1 MKRLETLFAL
11 CALALTA
18 APAVAKGPGAIK
30 FDEATFEVAESAGQA
45 VITVERSGGE
55 DGAVTVH
62 YATSDGT
69 ATAGQDYTAV
79 SGTLSW
85 AAGDESRKTFAVPI
99 LDDTVAEGVE
109 TIHLT
114 LSSPTGG
121 ATVDAA
127 RGTSDLLILASDGGS
142 GGGGGDDG
150 GGDHGGSGAGTIK
163 FDQSDFQVL
172 ENAGQA
178 VVTVEREHGEHG
190 AVTVHYAT
198 SDGTATAGQ
207 DYTATAGTLSWA
219 DGDESRKVILIPI
232 VNDSIVEGSEAVHLT
247 LSAPTGGAAL
257 DGERSSAVLTILE
270 GGRNGD
276 DDDNGNHPGQPGTIK
291 FDERSF
297 QVIESAGVARIAV
310 ERSGGDH
317 GVVSVRFQTADG
329 SAKAGEDYSAV
340 STILTWGN
348 GDESRKI
355 VEVPITN
362 DAATEGNETVLLSL
376 VDPTGGAT
384 VDATRGSATLTILDD
399 DGSTSSC
406 VEDDRTLCLAG
417 GRFKVEI
424 VWRTSQGLIGAGHG
438 SRLSGSSATFWF
450 FDPSNAEML
459 IKVLD
464 ACNGFNAFWVYFAA
478 TTDVDFTA
486 TVTDTRTGIVKQYT
500 NPSGRA
506 AMPVQDT
513 STFATCGR

>member
-69 ATAGQDYTAV
+69 AKAGQDYTAV

-85 AAGDESRKTFAVPI
+85 AAGDESRKTFTVPI
-99 LDDTVAEGVE
+99 VDDTVAEGVE

-142 GGGGGDDG
+142 GNGGGGGDDG
-150 GGDHGGSGAGTIK
+150 GGGAGTIK

-207 DYTATAGTLSWA
+207 DYTATAGTLAWA
-219 DGDESRKVILIPI
+219 DGDEGRKVILIPI
-232 VNDSIVEGSEAVHLT
+232 VNDAITEGSETVHLT

-257 DGERSSAVLTILE
+257 DCERSTAVLTILE

-276 DDDNGNHPGQPGTIK
+276 DGGGDDGGNHARQPGTLK
-291 FDERSF
+291 FDDRCRQALEG
-297 QVIESAGVARIAV
+297 AGVARIAV

-317 GVVSVRFQTADG
+317 GAVSVRFQTADG
-329 SAKAGEDYSAV
+329 SARAGEDYSAV

-384 VDATRGSATLTILDD
+384 VDATRGSATRTILDD
-399 DGSTSSC
+399 DGSTSAC
-406 VEDDRTLCLAG
+406 VDDDRTLCLPV
-417 GRFKVEI
+417 GRLKVRT
-424 VWRTSQGLIGAGHG
+424 VWRPNQGLI
-438 SRLSGSSATFWF
+438 R
-450 FDPSNAEML
+450 
-459 IKVLD
+459 
-464 ACNGFNAFWVYFAA
+464 ACH
-478 TTDVDFTA
+478 
-486 TVTDTRTGIVKQYT
+486 R
-500 NPSGRA
+500 S
-506 AMPVQDT
+506 
-513 STFATCGR
+513 